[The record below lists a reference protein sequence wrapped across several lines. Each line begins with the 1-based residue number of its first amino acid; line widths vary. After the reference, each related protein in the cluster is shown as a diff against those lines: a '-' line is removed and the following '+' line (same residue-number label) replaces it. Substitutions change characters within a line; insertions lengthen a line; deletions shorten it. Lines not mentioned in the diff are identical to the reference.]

1 MNELEQATCKRCGR
15 KLRNQKAIEIGMG
28 ETCWKKWKSQNN
40 HKKLWK
46 VNNNEKHKKEKLLN
60 ISLGI
65 IIVLIILLAGHIEYR
80 YSVHEDKYANL
91 TKQEQHEMYLQH
103 IKDK

>member
-1 MNELEQATCKRCGR
+1 MNKLEQATCKRCGR
-15 KLRNQKAIEIGMG
+15 KLRNPKAIEVGMG
-28 ETCWKKWKSQNN
+28 ETCWKKWNSQNN
-40 HKKLWK
+40 HKKLWRA
-46 VNNNEKHKKEKLLN
+46 NKKEKLLN

-91 TKQEQHEMYLQH
+91 TKQEQHEMYIQH